1 MDETWIR
8 LGASLA
14 IGLLIG
20 LERERNP
27 SAKAGVRTFA
37 LLALFGTLA
46 AMLGEAGAGALAV
59 PVGLAAVAA
68 TLIAAHLR
76 DGQREDSG
84 TTTVAAACVC
94 YLLGALAGI
103 GETTIAGA
111 LGIGVTALLYFK
123 PEIEGVSTALER
135 HEQVSVLQF
144 LVASFIVLPLL
155 PDRGFGP
162 YEVLNPR
169 NVWLMVVLISG
180 IGLASHMAL
189 RIAGERHGTLLTGI
203 LGGLVSSTAT
213 TVLYARRSAES
224 DAMRPLAAVV
234 VPLANLVPLAR
245 IALITGVLAPSLLVR
260 LAPVL
265 GAAMAAGL
273 AVTALSM
280 RGSRGASAP
289 VPESRNPAELGV
301 ALRFAGLY
309 AAVLLAS
316 AWLSDV
322 AGSHGLYAAAAA
334 SGLVDI
340 DPIVLSSLNLF
351 AAARLGAAQAVVAIA
366 LAYASNV
373 AFKLGVLLWFDRRLA
388 LRAGW
393 ALAATIAGGGAALL
407 AALPAAAQPMENEL
421 VLITRVGDSAL
432 LRVADTGAPA
442 NVDDAYD
449 RVVAAR
455 RALQQAEMAQEQG
468 VEPREGERQGV
479 ASGRSRLTDE
489 YWHRQERLTQDVEAA
504 RKQLDQALARWRAVR

>member
-27 SAKAGVRTFA
+27 AAKAGVRTFA

-46 AMLGEAGAGALAV
+46 TMLAEWSENAWTV

-68 TLIAAHLR
+68 MLIAAYA
-76 DGQREDSG
+76 REAQQEDPG

-103 GETTIAGA
+103 GETAIAGA

-135 HEQVSVLQF
+135 HEQVSILQF
-144 LVASFIVLPLL
+144 LVASFIILPLL

-162 YEVLNPR
+162 YQVLNPR

-180 IGLASHMAL
+180 IGLASYVAL
-189 RIAGERHGTLLTGI
+189 RVAGERHGILLTGI

-213 TVLYARRSAES
+213 TVLYARRSGES
-224 DAMRPLAAVV
+224 DAMRPPASVV

-245 IALITGVLAPSLLVR
+245 IALVAAVVAPSILAR

-265 GAAMAAGL
+265 GAALAAGL
-273 AVTALSM
+273 AVTAISIRRTK
-280 RGSRGASAP
+280 RGETAP

-301 ALRFAGLY
+301 ALRFAALY
-309 AAVLLAS
+309 AVVLLAS

-322 AGSHGLYAAAAA
+322 AGSHGLYAAAVA
-334 SGLVDI
+334 SGLADV
-340 DPIVLSSLNLF
+340 DPIVLSALNLF
-351 AAARLGAAQAVVAIA
+351 SDARLPVHHAVAAIA
-366 LAYASNV
+366 LAYAANV
-373 AFKLGVLLWFDRRLA
+373 AFKLAVVLWYDRRLA
-388 LRAGW
+388 LRVVW
-393 ALAATIAGGGAALL
+393 PLIATVAGGAAAYFGL
-407 AALPAAAQPMENEL
+407 AAMP
-421 VLITRVGDSAL
+421 
-432 LRVADTGAPA
+432 
-442 NVDDAYD
+442 
-449 RVVAAR
+449 
-455 RALQQAEMAQEQG
+455 
-468 VEPREGERQGV
+468 
-479 ASGRSRLTDE
+479 
-489 YWHRQERLTQDVEAA
+489 
-504 RKQLDQALARWRAVR
+504 

>member
-1 MDETWIR
+1 MDEIWLR

-46 AMLGEAGAGALAV
+46 AMLGAAGAGALAV

-68 TLIAAHLR
+68 MLISAHAR
-76 DGQREDSG
+76 DGQSEDPG
-84 TTTVAAACVC
+84 TTTIAAACVC

-111 LGIGVTALLYFK
+111 LGIAVTALLYFK

-180 IGLASHMAL
+180 IGLASYVAL
-189 RIAGERHGTLLTGI
+189 RVAGERHGTLLAGV

-213 TVLYARRSAES
+213 TVLYARRSAEA
-224 DAMRPLAAVV
+224 DAMRPIAAVV

-245 IALITGVLAPSLLVR
+245 IALLTAVLAPSLLAR
-260 LAPVL
+260 LVPVL

-273 AVTALSM
+273 VVTALSM
-280 RGSRGASAP
+280 RRSRAGSAP
-289 VPESRNPAELGV
+289 VPESRNPAELGM
-301 ALRFAGLY
+301 ALRFAAFY
-309 AAVLLAS
+309 AAVLLVA

-322 AGSHGLYAAAAA
+322 AGSHGLYATALA
-334 SGLVDI
+334 SGLADI

-351 AAARLGAAQAVVAIA
+351 AAARLGAPQAVAAVAI
-366 LAYASNV
+366 AYASNV
-373 AFKLGVLLWFDRRLA
+373 AFKLGVLFWFDRRLA
-388 LRAGW
+388 LRAAW
-393 ALAATIAGGGAALL
+393 ALGATVAGGAAALL
-407 AALPAAAQPMENEL
+407 LLPA
-421 VLITRVGDSAL
+421 
-432 LRVADTGAPA
+432 
-442 NVDDAYD
+442 
-449 RVVAAR
+449 
-455 RALQQAEMAQEQG
+455 
-468 VEPREGERQGV
+468 
-479 ASGRSRLTDE
+479 
-489 YWHRQERLTQDVEAA
+489 
-504 RKQLDQALARWRAVR
+504 

>member
-27 SAKAGVRTFA
+27 AAMAGVRTFA

-46 AMLGEAGAGALAV
+46 TLLGGWTV

-68 TLIAAHLR
+68 TLIAAQAR
-76 DGQREDSG
+76 QPQQDDPG
-84 TTTVAAACVC
+84 T
-94 YLLGALAGI
+94 
-103 GETTIAGA
+103 TTIAGA
-111 LGIGVTALLYFK
+111 LAIGVTALLYFK
-123 PEIEGVSTALER
+123 PEIEGVSTALAR

-169 NVWLMVVLISG
+169 NVWLMVILIAG
-180 IGLASHMAL
+180 IGLASHVAL
-189 RIAGERHGTLLTGI
+189 RVAGERHGTILTGI

-224 DAMRPLAAVV
+224 DAMRRPASVV

-245 IALITGVLAPSLLVR
+245 IALLASLLAPSLLGR
-260 LAPVL
+260 LLPVL
-265 GAAMAAGL
+265 GGALAAGL
-273 AVTALSM
+273 LVTALSI
-280 RGSRGASAP
+280 RRDGSGAAP
-289 VPESRNPAELGV
+289 VPESRNPAELGL
-301 ALRFAGLY
+301 ALRFAAFY

-340 DPIVLSSLNLF
+340 DPIVLSALNLF
-351 AAARLGAAQAVVAIA
+351 GESRLGAQQALGAIV
-366 LAYASNV
+366 LAYTANV
-373 AFKLGVLLWFDRRLA
+373 AFKLGIVFWYDRRLA
-388 LRAGW
+388 LRVLLP
-393 ALAATIAGGGAALL
+393 LAATVAGGAAVLL
-407 AALPAAAQPMENEL
+407 L
-421 VLITRVGDSAL
+421 
-432 LRVADTGAPA
+432 
-442 NVDDAYD
+442 
-449 RVVAAR
+449 
-455 RALQQAEMAQEQG
+455 
-468 VEPREGERQGV
+468 
-479 ASGRSRLTDE
+479 
-489 YWHRQERLTQDVEAA
+489 
-504 RKQLDQALARWRAVR
+504 